1 MKNYWHMINES
12 ENKAKLGQIH
22 KRWINFASSCQKKKK
37 QTTSIHSKI
46 RTKIYVPISLE
57 YLYKCTSSSTNNTIR
72 FMHNAFNTHS
82 PVRSCSVRL
91 KNRNWKCHSTA
102 ETIIPS
108 CRPSVLYTKRNL
120 HGCVVTAHSHSIQQQ
135 QQQKTSHRSF
145 SLSSFRFVLL
155 RALFPLH
162 MLQNIH
168 THTHGQCVQYIH
180 NNKKAGRTL
189 ICFDVIRFAI
199 QSLHRHIFELK
210 CEWTMFQATYNIA
223 MFFFFEFIATISLCF
238 PLFIAQTLAV
248 SLFHCRIFTIHSWCK
263 VVWMWVNAFRFMVGA
278 ILTI

>member
-1 MKNYWHMINES
+1 MCSNCAFAFDPTTTTTKNIAPFILS
-12 ENKAKLGQIH
+12 FLIPFC
-22 KRWINFASSCQKKKK
+22 FAS
-37 QTTSIHSKI
+37 
-46 RTKIYVPISLE
+46 
-57 YLYKCTSSSTNNTIR
+57 
-72 FMHNAFNTHS
+72 
-82 PVRSCSVRL
+82 
-91 KNRNWKCHSTA
+91 
-102 ETIIPS
+102 
-108 CRPSVLYTKRNL
+108 
-120 HGCVVTAHSHSIQQQ
+120 
-135 QQQKTSHRSF
+135 RSF
-145 SLSSFRFVLL
+145 PF
-155 RALFPLH
+155 AYATK
-162 MLQNIH
+162 H